1 MTNTERLKEVM
12 RTVVAGMDD
21 LLSST
26 LCLETYE
33 SLSKKKWNE
42 AASALRSMQEAV
54 DLMDVILNI
63 DEGLETDINDLPA
76 FSNEA
81 INSYSASFGN
91 RCFFQRN
98 GLKAWLKEN
107 DEESDDFRFDLD
119 FDIIE
124 TTETTETKETKT
136 KKTTKRKRGNT
147 VSIDELVEKK

>member
-1 MTNTERLKEVM
+1 MTNRERLKEVM
-12 RTVVAGMDD
+12 QTVVAGMND

-54 DLMDVILNI
+54 DLLDVILSI

-107 DEESDDFRFDLD
+107 DEDESDFRFDLD

-124 TTETTETKETKT
+124 TTETTETTT
-136 KKTTKRKRGNT
+136 KKTTKRKRGST
-147 VSIDELVEKK
+147 ISIDELVEKK